1 MAIPDERRPAHLARL
16 KDMFHAAPIA
26 RSFGMRLEYDPERRA
41 VFTLPYNPGFD
52 HGLGGIHGG
61 VFATMLDNAGWF
73 TVAAEHETWVATV
86 ELQVRLLRACEKE
99 ELVAPG
105 RIVHAG
111 KRLATATMEV
121 YTGGKVLAAIGSG
134 TFTVTSVPL
143 PPLPPA

>member
-1 MAIPDERRPAHLARL
+1 MAIPEDRRAAHLARL
-16 KDMFHAAPIA
+16 TSMFHAAPIA
-26 RSFGMRLEYDPERRA
+26 RSFGMRLEYDAEGCA

-61 VFATMLDNAGWF
+61 VFATLLDNAGWF
-73 TVAAEHETWVATV
+73 TVAGEYETWVATV
-86 ELQVRLLRACEKE
+86 EFQVRLLAAIEKE
-99 ELVAPG
+99 ELVARG

-121 YTGGKVLAAIGSG
+121 FTAGKVLAAIGSG

-143 PPLPPA
+143 PPA